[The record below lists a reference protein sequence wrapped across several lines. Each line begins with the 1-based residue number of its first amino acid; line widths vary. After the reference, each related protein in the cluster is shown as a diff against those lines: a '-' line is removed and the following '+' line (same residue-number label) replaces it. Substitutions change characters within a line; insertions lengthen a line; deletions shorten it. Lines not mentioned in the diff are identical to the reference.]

1 MKRWFSEVQSAVKS
15 KSTMVQYHALG
26 LLHQIKRNDRLAVSK
41 LVSEMTRSPVRSHY
55 AHCLLIRY
63 TCQVLED
70 ESDDTYSSPPQASLF
85 NKAHTVIVIVI
96 VSS

>member
-70 ESDDTYSSPPQASLF
+70 ESDDTYSLLPPNRPL
-85 NKAHTVIVIVI
+85 K
-96 VSS
+96 